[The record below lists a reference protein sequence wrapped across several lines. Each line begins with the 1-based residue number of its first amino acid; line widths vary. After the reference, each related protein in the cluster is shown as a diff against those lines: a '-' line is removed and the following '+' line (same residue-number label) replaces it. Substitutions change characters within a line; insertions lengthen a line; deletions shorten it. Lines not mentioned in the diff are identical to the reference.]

1 MWDKDDHFGR
11 WIQFVCAVPLLLIAG
26 VLFYLSFIASDSLH
40 STYYGSYKFV
50 GCVCLVLAVRCLW
63 YAITGKE
70 NVNNKDL

>member
-11 WIQFVCAVPLLLIAG
+11 WVQFVCAVPLLLIAG
-26 VLFYLSFIASDSLH
+26 VLFYLSFIANDSLH
-40 STYYGSYKFV
+40 STYYGSYKFA
-50 GCVCLVLAVRCLW
+50 GSACLVLAVRCLW